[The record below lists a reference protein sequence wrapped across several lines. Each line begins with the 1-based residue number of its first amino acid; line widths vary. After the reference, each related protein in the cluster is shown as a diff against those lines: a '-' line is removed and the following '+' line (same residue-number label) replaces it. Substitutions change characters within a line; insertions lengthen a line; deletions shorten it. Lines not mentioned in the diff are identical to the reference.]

1 LRRAVYRSLPDLSI
15 VAYSEIPT
23 TTLINAISMVRFADV
38 FDDSPGEAEAFPGMG
53 TAPDPAAPA
62 N

>member
-1 LRRAVYRSLPDLSI
+1 

-38 FDDSPGEAEAFPGMG
+38 FDDSPGEAEEFPGMG